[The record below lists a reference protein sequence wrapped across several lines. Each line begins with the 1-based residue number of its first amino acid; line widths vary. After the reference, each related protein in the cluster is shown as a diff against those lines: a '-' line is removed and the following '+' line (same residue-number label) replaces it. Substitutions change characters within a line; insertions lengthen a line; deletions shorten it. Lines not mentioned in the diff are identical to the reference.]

1 MRLMNAL
8 SVIGLAASAPAVLAQ
23 EPLRPY
29 LDVPADYQ
37 PLRPLPTD
45 WPRPSNRSYVPAT
58 RYTMGETGPNGLR
71 VNALRRAERRL
82 LELREMELR
91 RMGIVPDVTGDAG
104 RVTPADAPVDAT
116 APASTARDSANSAA
130 PEPSDQAPS
139 DATTAADAAP
149 SENAQ

>member
-1 MRLMNAL
+1 MRLLTAL
-8 SVIGLAASAPAVLAQ
+8 SVISLAASAPAVLAQ

-45 WPRPSNRSYVPAT
+45 WPRPSNRNYVPAT
-58 RYTMGETGPNGLR
+58 RYTMGETGPNGMR
-71 VNALRRAERRL
+71 MNALRRAERRL
-82 LELREMELR
+82 LELRQT
-91 RMGIVPDVTGDAG
+91 GIVPGVIEDAE
-104 RVTPADAPVDAT
+104 RVTPAGAPVDAT
-116 APASTARDSANSAA
+116 APASTGPDSANSAA

-139 DATTAADAAP
+139 DATTAADAAT